1 MTWVVVS
8 DIFGRTPALET
19 LCRELPD
26 KAEIVDPYG
35 GRFMDF
41 ENEADAYACFMA
53 TVGMKAYASI
63 LTRWLSR
70 YASDVTLLGFSV
82 GASAIWQLS
91 GNPLPASVDRAVCFY
106 GSQIRHST
114 DIAPRFPIDIILP
127 EHEEHFSVRDLSET
141 LSHKPKVTIHQSAYR
156 HGFMNPHSTNFDSG
170 GYTRYLGW
178 LGKLQWAFGTDG
190 SLNKLRA
197 QEPGA

>member
-19 LCRELPD
+19 LCRELAD

-35 GRFMDF
+35 SRFMDF
-41 ENEADAYACFMA
+41 ENEADAYACFME
-53 TVGMKAYASI
+53 TLGVDAYASI
-63 LTRWLSR
+63 LASCLSQQPPD
-70 YASDVTLLGFSV
+70 ATLLGFSV

-91 GNPLPASVDRAVCFY
+91 GNLLPISVERAVCFY

-114 DIAPRFPIDIILP
+114 DINPPFPIDIILP
-127 EHEEHFSVRDLSET
+127 EREEHFSVSALSEA
-141 LSHKPKVTIHQSAYR
+141 LSSKPKVTIHQSTYL

-178 LGKLQWAFGTDG
+178 LSMAG
-190 SLNKLRA
+190 
-197 QEPGA
+197 